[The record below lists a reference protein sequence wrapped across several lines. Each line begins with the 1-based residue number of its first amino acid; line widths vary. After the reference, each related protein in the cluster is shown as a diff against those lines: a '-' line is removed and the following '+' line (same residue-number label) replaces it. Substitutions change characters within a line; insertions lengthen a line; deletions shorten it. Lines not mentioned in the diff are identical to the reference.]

1 MRESCVLNLGGKIC
15 EAPDCLLLFV
25 DNVQPAQPLVFIF
38 LGPER
43 RLARPELFN
52 LAIRLPIIERSFNC
66 LRQIRRQRNF
76 QLIDI
81 PTNDSPPADYG
92 A

>member
-1 MRESCVLNLGGKIC
+1 MRESCVLNLGGEIC
-15 EAPDCLLLFV
+15 EAADRLLLFV

-43 RLARPELFN
+43 RIARPETIDS
-52 LAIRLPIIERSFNC
+52 AIRLPIIDRSFNC

-81 PTNDSPPADYG
+81 PTNDWPPAVYG